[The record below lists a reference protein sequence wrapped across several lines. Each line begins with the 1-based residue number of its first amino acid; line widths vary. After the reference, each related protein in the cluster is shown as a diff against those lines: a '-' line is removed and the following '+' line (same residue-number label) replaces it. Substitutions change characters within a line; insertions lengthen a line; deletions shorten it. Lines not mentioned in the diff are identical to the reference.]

1 MARGILAPRPGMKPT
16 SLQWKLGILTT
27 GPPGKLQLRVFL
39 DNLEKAASFY
49 THIYSK
55 KIACLLFVC
64 SHIILENALETPQIL
79 QCTFWQQ
86 QQKIKP
92 SFMSESSMGSLGYG
106 MNSLLL
112 HASRSWPHLSNA
124 YSSLCFLAKT
134 FFSPRSSL
142 CEVTYIREY
151 LPNMVLDNNN
161 IAASVIVNKWVWN
174 NS

>member
-1 MARGILAPRPGMKPT
+1 MACGTLVPRPGMKST

-27 GPPGKLQLRVFL
+27 GPPGKSQLGVFR

-55 KIACLLFVC
+55 KIACLLFAWP
-64 SHIILENALETPQIL
+64 HIILENALETPQIL

-86 QQKIKP
+86 QRIKP

-124 YSSLCFLAKT
+124 YSSLCFSAKT
-134 FFSPRSSL
+134 HFSPRSSL
-142 CEVTYIREY
+142 CEVTYIGEY
-151 LPNMVLDNNN
+151 LPNMVLDNNK

-174 NS
+174 HS

>member
-1 MARGILAPRPGMKPT
+1 MACRILVPRLGMKPT

-27 GPPGKLQLRVFL
+27 GPPGKSQLCAFL
-39 DNLEKAASFY
+39 DNSEKAASFY
-49 THIYSK
+49 THIHSK
-55 KIACLLFVC
+55 KIACLLFVWP
-64 SHIILENALETPQIL
+64 HIILENALETPQIL

-124 YSSLCFLAKT
+124 YCSVCFLAKT

-142 CEVTYIREY
+142 CEVTYIGEY
-151 LPNMVLDNNN
+151 LPNMVLDNN